1 MEKNRDWIVYRREDG
16 LWAKKISG
24 AKHASSVHYT
34 QEQAEN
40 SAREMLKSRGGGKVM
55 IEGFDGKL
63 RSQDGFP
70 QLAIQSLF
78 RKRQTSS

>member
-40 SAREMLKSRGGGKVM
+40 SAREMLRSRGGGKVM
-55 IEGFDGKL
+55 IKGFDGKL
-63 RSQDGFP
+63 RSQGGFL
-70 QLAIQSLF
+70 QLVAQSLF
-78 RKRQTSS
+78 RTMLTSS